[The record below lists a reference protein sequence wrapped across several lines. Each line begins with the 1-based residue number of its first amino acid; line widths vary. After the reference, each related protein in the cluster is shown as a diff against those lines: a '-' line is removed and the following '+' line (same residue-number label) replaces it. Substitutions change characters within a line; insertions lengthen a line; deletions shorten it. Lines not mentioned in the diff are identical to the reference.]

1 MTDARKT
8 GNANKGRKALWIMG
22 GLLLAGAVAGGWSW
36 LRYGAS
42 QPAPRL
48 AAMVGAARPTTM
60 GWQAQV
66 TDLARGF
73 ADPFGVA
80 LDRKG
85 NAYVADGGES
95 NAIVR
100 ITPQGG
106 VSVLAGGREGY
117 ADGAGAAAS
126 FHTPSGVAFDR
137 AGNLYVADT
146 GNNAIRKVTMAG
158 VVSTVAGGAGAG
170 FADGQGKAALFNGPL
185 AVAVDKAGNL
195 YVADTYNDRIRRITP
210 DGVVSTVAGGDAP
223 GFADGPGALAR
234 FDTPSGLVLDK
245 AGNLYIA
252 DTVNGAVRKLAVDG
266 TVSTVAQ
273 TDTEAKEPLMRRPV
287 ALAITHD
294 GFLYIGDMA
303 RGRILQWS
311 PQGELRGLTGVGVD
325 IAVGDAG
332 PVRIGRA
339 AGLAVDSAGALL
351 VTDAPRRV
359 LRKVAAR
366 RAAPV
371 VHPVAVVGPA
381 PVAATVV
388 PWPFAP
394 QDARHEVVG
403 VIGEVRGSYDGES
416 RHHFH
421 NGLDVQADMGVPV
434 LAVANEKVTSPVP
447 NSDVGGTG
455 ESIGIDSFAYVH
467 LRVGRTVRDAPID
480 PERFT
485 ILLDEKG
492 KPARVRVKRG
502 QRFRIG
508 DPVGTVNRM
517 FHVHLIHRTAGGVSN
532 PLALPFPQMQDTIAP
547 RINGI
552 ELHDAAGQRLLK
564 KEGKRLLVARDGG
577 ALAIVVD
584 AFDMADGNAARRR
597 LGLYKAGYQVL
608 GADGVP
614 LPGFD
619 KPVVNIEFNQL
630 PPDDESVKIA
640 YADKSGITVYGSA
653 ATRFLY
659 VVTNRTRDGAAA
671 TGSWD
676 PAALAPGDYTIR
688 IFAADYAGN
697 EALAGRDLDITVR

>member
-1 MTDARKT
+1 LTDARTT
-8 GNANKGRKALWIMG
+8 GISNRRRKALWV
-22 GLLLAGAVAGGWSW
+22 LAATLLAGALAGGWAW

-42 QPAPRL
+42 QPAPRI
-48 AAMVGAARPTTM
+48 AAMVGALRPTTM
-60 GWQAQV
+60 GWSAHV
-66 TDLARGF
+66 TEIARGF
-73 ADPFGVA
+73 ADPYGVA

-85 NAYVADGGES
+85 NVYVADGGES
-95 NAIVR
+95 NVIVR

-117 ADGAGAAAS
+117 ADATGAAAA
-126 FHTPSGVAFDR
+126 FHTPSGMAIDR

-146 GNNAIRKVTMAG
+146 GNNAIRKVTPAG
-158 VVSTVAGGAGAG
+158 VVSTVAGGSGAG

-195 YVADTYNDRIRRITP
+195 YVADTYNDRIRRISP
-210 DGVVSTVAGGDAP
+210 DGMVSTLAGGEAP

-234 FDTPSGLVLDK
+234 FDTPSALVLDK
-245 AGNLYIA
+245 AGNLYVA

-266 TVSTVAQ
+266 TVSTIAQ
-273 TDTEAKEPLMRRPV
+273 TDPEAKEPLMRRPV

-311 PQGELRGLTGVGVD
+311 PQGELRALTGVGVD

-332 PVRIGRA
+332 PMRIGRA
-339 AGLAVDSAGALL
+339 AGLALDSAGALL
-351 VTDAPRRV
+351 VADAPRRV

-366 RAAPV
+366 KAAPSA
-371 VHPVAVVGPA
+371 VAVVAPA
-381 PVAATVV
+381 PAPATMV

-447 NSDVGGTG
+447 NSDIGGTG

-480 PERFT
+480 PERFA
-485 ILLDEKG
+485 ILHDEKG

-508 DPVGTVNRM
+508 DPLGTVNRM
-517 FHVHLIHRTAGGVSN
+517 FHVHLIHRAASGVSN
-532 PLALPFPQMQDTIAP
+532 PLALPFPNMVDTIAP
-547 RINGI
+547 RINAI

-564 KEGKRLLVARDGG
+564 KDAQRLLVARDGG
-577 ALAIVVD
+577 PLAIVVD

-614 LPGFD
+614 LPGFAT
-619 KPVVNIEFNQL
+619 PVVNIEFNQL

-671 TGSWD
+671 AGSWN